1 MLGVLAFR
9 RGKRI
14 RATAEHFRRIWDRW
28 LFLISDMERGGV
40 WEGGWDCDS
49 RDRKVGTLVGSLRL
63 DAQATNV
70 DGNETYCT
78 VSCAGMVSSHV
89 PEVCIGC
96 LPGSRVRIGIGNK
109 DFGKS

>member
-1 MLGVLAFR
+1 
-9 RGKRI
+9 
-14 RATAEHFRRIWDRW
+14 
-28 LFLISDMERGGV
+28 MERGGV